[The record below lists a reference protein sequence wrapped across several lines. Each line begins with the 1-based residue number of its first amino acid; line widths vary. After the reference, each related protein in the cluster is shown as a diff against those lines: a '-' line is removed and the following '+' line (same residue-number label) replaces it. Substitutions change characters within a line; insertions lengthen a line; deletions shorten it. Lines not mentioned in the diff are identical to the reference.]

1 MVSGLSFD
9 LEFLLNS
16 SIRTPYGVGCM
27 NYVLNSELRSSRKSA
42 EDLSFLGNYLVLG
55 EGGVSAVV
63 STVVSGFIEFWWLK

>member
-1 MVSGLSFD
+1 
-9 LEFLLNS
+9 
-16 SIRTPYGVGCM
+16 M